1 MGDIIKYGNFES
13 KGDNDLKRR
22 IILCHTSRNIE
33 EYLASLKYRYNKS
46 YDKIPNYV
54 VSRNGEILE
63 LLPAGGYSNFFIKE
77 DLNQDSIVITL
88 ENLGWIEKKVFTN
101 EYINWIGN
109 IYNGE
114 VYDKKW
120 RDYFTWQPYT
130 DIQLTKTSELCL
142 MLLDNF
148 NIRKRFI
155 GHNTKVD
162 DIEYFDGIIT
172 RSNLDSSYTDLSPAF
187 NYQLFKRYIE
197 YE

>member
-1 MGDIIKYGNFES
+1 MVDIIKYGKFES
-13 KGDNDLKRR
+13 KVDNDLKRR

-130 DIQLTKTSELCL
+130 EIQLTKTSELCL